1 MYYLRNVLALTN
13 SPYPCVSEC
22 GRKELFISVTNLSAA
37 QSARTASARAF
48 VHSLNILIKYAR
60 MYGYDHKRT
69 EAQFETT
76 WNELQ
81 QGLPVTDAGFLLGVS
96 DNKLLLDGIPL
107 EAGNA
112 ERSFATLLTT
122 AGLASLHF
130 SKDVTVEDFTR
141 LVRAFTIAGSK
152 ATDVAKQIKE
162 ALGAGKQN
170 STIKI
175 NEVKFVAAD
184 PLTGDVSIAAQIA
197 AQTLGPE
204 FKQWLND
211 PQKLLQLIAAAEGAS
226 SSGGQGAAPGVPM
239 VPLGSVPNF
248 GGPGGTGAGSGTGAS
263 GGGGTGGGF
272 GGSFGFGGGGG
283 TGSGTG
289 SGGPGGSGSGT
300 GAAAGPAPA
309 WTGVVPLQEQ
319 EVIQA
324 IRLLTRFGQVQHD
337 PAVKEEDLQ
346 KDINDAAP
354 NTRLSLQQLLGSL
367 AARATQDTD
376 DTPLL
381 MKAAEHMAIRFA
393 LERYQRGEVKVNAVH
408 QMMEH
413 MSRQMD
419 SLRQILRMQEEKMS
433 KAGILVE
440 SHADILDRMF
450 WAEVP
455 ESGKKSVL
463 MSHEAPCVPPRN
475 VRQFVEQ
482 LLERDDTQS
491 ASEILNN
498 YSSCLSA
505 KDTDPRR
512 KAAIGLSQ
520 LADLYARL
528 GGQPMAQAVRKV
540 SEQIITEK
548 DAELQSLMSAAFVR
562 LSQEASAAKNYAA
575 LNEVCAGMEMVSVQ
589 RPVLMSD
596 LRPRVGVENRLPEF
610 IEEAL
615 RSDQIPPDLLS
626 VLRRTCQSGAEHMA
640 DRFFRCMRRDECDR
654 MIELVKSLGSAI
666 LTQLREILRTGQS
679 RQASSVVGLVSRLD
693 VGTLLELLPARL
705 PEWNRFYHDVA
716 VRQIAYGAA
725 PDRGRTLLELS
736 EVLDPL
742 VLPEALDEI
751 GMSGD
756 ITAAGPL
763 IAMARPGEAASR
775 SPFVQL
781 KAIESL
787 GRLKDVESVNTLRE
801 ILEAKKTFGHIH
813 HKELRIAAAQAL
825 SKIDPRYSSQ
835 VMSDSGFE
843 PAELAIAPLDA
854 APACPWVRQR
864 RYERMVLAKT
874 VSATIGS
881 SWGKSKIMIRELS
894 LGGGMG
900 TKEDNLRI
908 GSEADLEIS
917 VGMRSKIRAHVLL
930 RRARVNEVGFE
941 IVNTDLESRYR
952 LRRLLVDAL
961 NHAPQ
966 NKGQEWGGERK
977 V

>member
-1 MYYLRNVLALTN
+1 LPHLCSVAALYRAIT
-13 SPYPCVSEC
+13 
-22 GRKELFISVTNLSAA
+22 SVTFKGLPFPVNLELHHCVFQEIAIPDTNTSQATR
-37 QSARTASARAF
+37 SASARAF

-69 EAQFETT
+69 ETQFETT

-81 QGLPVTDAGFLLGVS
+81 TALPASGDAGFLLGVS

-107 EAGNA
+107 ETGNA
-112 ERSFATLLTT
+112 ERSFATLLNT

-130 SKDVTVEDFTR
+130 SKDVTIEDFTR
-141 LVRAFTIAGSK
+141 LVRAFTLGGSK
-152 ATDVAKQIKE
+152 ATDVAKQIKD
-162 ALGAGKQN
+162 ALGGGKQG

-184 PLTGDVSIAAQIA
+184 PLTGDISIAAQIA

-211 PQKLLQLIAAAEGAS
+211 PQKLLQLIAAAEGAGA
-226 SSGGQGAAPGVPM
+226 GGGGGTSADGTPM
-239 VPLGSVPNF
+239 VPLGSVPNL
-248 GGPGGTGAGSGTGAS
+248 GPGSGK
-263 GGGGTGGGF
+263 
-272 GGSFGFGGGGG
+272 
-283 TGSGTG
+283 
-289 SGGPGGSGSGT
+289 GSGSGSGGAGT
-300 GAAAGPAPA
+300 GTGVAPA
-309 WTGVVPLQEQ
+309 WTGNVVPLQEQ

-324 IRLLTRFGQVQHD
+324 IRLLTRFGQVQND
-337 PAVKEEDLQ
+337 PSVDEDDLKKELSETD
-346 KDINDAAP
+346 P
-354 NTRLSLQQLLGSL
+354 NTRLNLQELLGSL
-367 AARATQDTD
+367 AAKASAEQE

-393 LERYQRGEVKVNAVH
+393 LERYQKGEIKVNAVH

-419 SLRQILRMQEEKMS
+419 SLRQILKMQEEKMS

-475 VRQFVEQ
+475 VRQFVEL
-482 LLERDDTQS
+482 LLERGDTE
-491 ASEILNN
+491 AAAEILNN
-498 YSSCLSA
+498 YSGCLSA
-505 KDTDPRR
+505 KDAESRR
-512 KAAIGLSQ
+512 KTAIGLSQ
-520 LADLYARL
+520 LADLYTRL
-528 GGQPMAQAVRKV
+528 GGQPMAQAIRKL
-540 SEQIITEK
+540 SEQLIADK
-548 DAELQSLMSAAFVR
+548 DPELQSLLSAAFVR

-575 LNEVCAGMEMVSVQ
+575 VNEVCAGMELVSVE

-615 RSDQIPPDLLS
+615 HLEPIPNDLVA
-626 VLRRTCQSGAEHMA
+626 VLRRTSQAGAEHLA
-640 DRFFRCMRRDECDR
+640 DRFFRCMRREECER
-654 MIELVKSLGSAI
+654 MIDLVRELGSSV
-666 LTQLREILRTGQS
+666 LVQLREILRTGQA
-679 RQASSVVGLVSRLD
+679 RQASSVVGLISRLD

-705 PEWNRFYHDVA
+705 PEWNRFYHDIA
-716 VRQIAYGAA
+716 IRQIAYGNA
-725 PDRGRTLLELS
+725 PDRGRTLLELA
-736 EVLDPL
+736 EVIDPL
-742 VLPEALDEI
+742 VLPEAVDEI

-756 ITAAGPL
+756 ITSVPPL
-763 IAMARPGEAASR
+763 IAMSRPGEAASR

-787 GRLKDVESVNTLRE
+787 GRLKDPEAVATLRE
-801 ILEAKKTFGHIH
+801 ILEAKKTFGFQH

-825 SKIDPRYSSQ
+825 SKTDPRYSSQ
-835 VMSDSGFE
+835 VLSDSGME
-843 PAELAIAPLDA
+843 PAELAIAPLDM

-874 VSATIGS
+874 VPATIGS

-908 GSEADLEIS
+908 GSEADLEMS
-917 VGMRSKIRAHVLL
+917 LGMRSKIRAHVLL

-941 IVNTDLESRYR
+941 IVNTDLESRYK
-952 LRRLLVDAL
+952 LRRLLVEAM
-961 NHAPQ
+961 NSSPQ
-966 NKGQEWGGERK
+966 NKGQSWSGERK
-977 V
+977 I

>member
-1 MYYLRNVLALTN
+1 MTPEAAAKRRKFRGVTAGRGRGSHCPVMYGWKNREFWSIT
-13 SPYPCVSEC
+13 
-22 GRKELFISVTNLSAA
+22 SVTFKTLPFRIRLEL
-37 QSARTASARAF
+37 QSCASRSLHIFTTNTSQGARAASARAF

-60 MYGYDHKRT
+60 MYGYGHKRT
-69 EAQFETT
+69 EGQFETT
-76 WNELQ
+76 WKELQ
-81 QGLPVTDAGFLLGVS
+81 QGLPTTGDAGFLLGVS

-112 ERSFATLLTT
+112 ERSFATLLST

-130 SKDVTVEDFTR
+130 SKDVTEEDFVR
-141 LVRAFTIAGSK
+141 LVRAFTVAGSK
-152 ATDVAKQIKE
+152 AQDVSKQIKE
-162 ALGAGKQN
+162 ALSANKQG

-204 FKQWLND
+204 FRQWLND
-211 PQKLLQLIAAAEGAS
+211 PQKLLQLIAAAEGANAGGGG
-226 SSGGQGAAPGVPM
+226 SGANGAPM
-239 VPLGSVPNF
+239 VPLGMVPN
-248 GGPGGTGAGSGTGAS
+248 PGKGDTAGAG
-263 GGGGTGGGF
+263 
-272 GGSFGFGGGGG
+272 
-283 TGSGTG
+283 
-289 SGGPGGSGSGT
+289 
-300 GAAAGPAPA
+300 GAAAAAPGAVPA
-309 WTGVVPLQEQ
+309 WTGGIVPLQEE

-324 IRLLTRFGQVQHD
+324 IRLLTRFGQVQQD
-337 PAVKEEDLQ
+337 PNTKEEDIQ
-346 KDINDAAP
+346 KELTATDP
-354 NTRLSLQQLLGSL
+354 NTRLNLQQLLGSL
-367 AARATQDTD
+367 AAKATTGEQ

-393 LERYQRGEVKVNAVH
+393 LERYQKGEVKVNAVH

-419 SLRQILRMQEEKMS
+419 SLRSILKLQEEKMN

-475 VRQFVEQ
+475 LRQVVEV
-482 LLERDDTQS
+482 LLDRDDKGIAT
-491 ASEILNN
+491 EILNN
-498 YSSCLSA
+498 YSSCLGA
-505 KDTDPRR
+505 REAEPRR
-512 KAAIGLSQ
+512 RTAIGLSQ
-520 LADLYARL
+520 LADLYSRL
-528 GGQPMAQAVRKV
+528 GGQPMGQAIRRL
-540 SEQIITEK
+540 SEQLIHEK
-548 DAELQSLMSAAFVR
+548 DPELQSLMSAAFVR
-562 LSQEASAAKNYAA
+562 LSQEASSAKNYGAV
-575 LNEVCAGMEMVSVQ
+575 NEVCAGMEHISLE

-615 RSDQIPPDLLS
+615 QLDPIPPDMLS
-626 VLRRTCQSGAEHMA
+626 VLRRTSQSGAEHLA

-654 MIELVKSLGSAI
+654 MIELVQQLGSPV
-666 LTQLREILRTGQS
+666 LMQLREILRTGQP
-679 RQASSVVGLVSRLD
+679 RQASGAVGLVSRLD
-693 VGTLLELLPARL
+693 VGTLLELLPVRM
-705 PEWNRFYHDVA
+705 PEWNRFYHDIV

-725 PDRGRTLLELS
+725 ADRGRTLLELT
-736 EVLDPL
+736 EIFDPL
-742 VLPEALDEI
+742 VLPEAVDEI

-756 ITAAGPL
+756 ITATPPL
-763 IAMARPGEAASR
+763 IAMARPGETASR

-787 GRLKDVESVNTLRE
+787 GRLKDAEAVATLRE
-801 ILEAKKTFGHIH
+801 ILEAKKTFSWVH
-813 HKELRIAAAQAL
+813 HRELRIAAAQSL
-825 SKIDPRYSSQ
+825 SKTDPRYSSQ
-835 VMSDSGFE
+835 VLSDSGLE
-843 PAELAIAPLDA
+843 PAELSIAPLDM

-864 RYERMVLAKT
+864 RYERLVLSKT
-874 VSATIGS
+874 VTATIGS
-881 SWGKSKIMIRELS
+881 SWGKSRIQIRELS

-900 TKEDNLRI
+900 TKEDSLRI

-941 IVNTDLESRYR
+941 IVSTDLESRYR

-961 NHAPQ
+961 NNAQQ
-966 NKGQEWGGERK
+966 NKGQEWSGERK

>member
-1 MYYLRNVLALTN
+1 MTN
-13 SPYPCVSEC
+13 TSQAS
-22 GRKELFISVTNLSAA
+22 RA
-37 QSARTASARAF
+37 ASARAF

-60 MYGYDHKRT
+60 MYGYGHKRT
-69 EAQFETT
+69 EAQFEIT

-81 QGLPVTDAGFLLGVS
+81 QGLPTTGDAGFLLGVS

-107 EAGNA
+107 ETGNA
-112 ERSFATLLTT
+112 ERSFATLLNT

-130 SKDVTVEDFTR
+130 SKDVTEEDFVR
-141 LVRAFTIAGSK
+141 LVRAFTVAGSK
-152 ATDVAKQIKE
+152 GQDVSKQIKE
-162 ALGAGKQN
+162 ALGANKPG
-170 STIKI
+170 SSIRI

-211 PQKLLQLIAAAEGAS
+211 PQKLLQLIAAAEGANA
-226 SSGGQGAAPGVPM
+226 GGGGTAAGGVPM
-239 VPLGSVPNF
+239 VPLGSVPNA
-248 GGPGGTGAGSGTGAS
+248 PKGTGKGRWVPDDAA
-263 GGGGTGGGF
+263 
-272 GGSFGFGGGGG
+272 GGSA
-283 TGSGTG
+283 T
-289 SGGPGGSGSGT
+289 
-300 GAAAGPAPA
+300 AAAPA
-309 WTGVVPLQEQ
+309 WTGGMVPLQEE

-324 IRLLTRFGQVQHD
+324 IRLLTRFGQVQTD
-337 PAVKEEDLQ
+337 SGAKEEDLQ
-346 KDINDAAP
+346 KELTETDP
-354 NTRLSLQQLLGSL
+354 NTRLNLQQLLGSL
-367 AARATQDTD
+367 AAKATTAEEE

-393 LERYQRGEVKVNAVH
+393 LERYSKGEVKVNAVH

-419 SLRQILRMQEEKMS
+419 SLRQILKLQEEKMS

-463 MSHEAPCVPPRN
+463 LSHEAPCVPPRN
-475 VRQFVEQ
+475 LRQFVEV
-482 LLERDDTQS
+482 LLDRDDKQG
-491 ASEILNN
+491 AAEILNN

-505 KDTDPRR
+505 KELEPRR
-512 KAAIGLSQ
+512 RTAIGLSQ
-520 LADLYARL
+520 LADLYTRVGGEPMGLAIRRL
-528 GGQPMAQAVRKV
+528 
-540 SEQIITEK
+540 SEYLIHEK
-548 DAELQSLMSAAFVR
+548 DAELQSLFSAAFVR
-562 LSQEASAAKNYAA
+562 LSQEASSAKNYGAV
-575 LNEVCAGMEMVSVQ
+575 NEVCAGMEMISIE

-610 IEEAL
+610 IEEAIHL
-615 RSDQIPPDLLS
+615 DPIPADLLG
-626 VLRRTCQSGAEHMA
+626 VLRRTSHTGAEHLA

-654 MIELVKSLGSAI
+654 MIELVKQLGSPV
-666 LTQLREILRTGQS
+666 LLQLREILRTGQP
-679 RQASSVVGLVSRLD
+679 RQASGAVGLVSRLD
-693 VGTLLELLPARL
+693 VGTLLELLPSRL
-705 PEWNRFYHDVA
+705 PEWNRFYHDIV

-725 PDRGRTLLELS
+725 ADRGRTLLELT
-736 EVLDPL
+736 EILDPL
-742 VLPEALDEI
+742 VLPEAVDEI

-756 ITAAGPL
+756 MTATPPL

-775 SPFVQL
+775 SPYVQL

-787 GRLKDVESVNTLRE
+787 GRLKDGEAVAILRE
-801 ILEAKKTFGHIH
+801 ILETKKTFGFVH
-813 HKELRIAAAQAL
+813 HRELRIAAAQAL
-825 SKIDPRYSSQ
+825 AKTDPRYSSQ
-835 VMSDSGFE
+835 VLSDSGLE
-843 PAELAIAPLDA
+843 PAEMAIAPLDM

-864 RYERMVLAKT
+864 RYERLVLART
-874 VSATIGS
+874 VYGLLGS
-881 SWGKSKIMIRELS
+881 SWGKSRIQIRELS

-917 VGMRSKIRAHVLL
+917 IGLRSKIRAHVLL

-941 IVNTDLESRYR
+941 IVSTDLESRYR
-952 LRRLLVDAL
+952 LRRLLVEAL

-966 NKGQEWGGERK
+966 GKAQEWSGERK
-977 V
+977 I

>member
-1 MYYLRNVLALTN
+1 M
-13 SPYPCVSEC
+13 SQ
-22 GRKELFISVTNLSAA
+22 G
-37 QSARTASARAF
+37 ARSASARAF

-81 QGLPVTDAGFLLGVS
+81 NGLPTAGDAGFLLGVS

-130 SKDVTVEDFTR
+130 SKDVTVDDFTR
-141 LVRAFTIAGSK
+141 LVRAFTVAGSK
-152 ATDVAKQIKE
+152 AQDVSKQIKD
-162 ALGAGKQN
+162 ALSGSKN

-211 PQKLLQLIAAAEGAS
+211 PQKLLQLIAAAEGANAAGGGGGTGTG
-226 SSGGQGAAPGVPM
+226 GGQGAPGVPM
-239 VPLGSVPNF
+239 VPLGSAPNPI
-248 GGPGGTGAGSGTGAS
+248 PGAK
-263 GGGGTGGGF
+263 
-272 GGSFGFGGGGG
+272 
-283 TGSGTG
+283 
-289 SGGPGGSGSGT
+289 PGT
-300 GAAAGPAPA
+300 GAASAAGAAPA
-309 WTGVVPLQEQ
+309 WTGGMVPLQEQ

-324 IRLLTRFGQVQHD
+324 IRLLTRFGQVQTD
-337 PAVKEEDLQ
+337 PGVKEEDIQ
-346 KDINDAAP
+346 KELTEADP
-354 NTRLSLQQLLGSL
+354 NTRLNLQQLLGSL
-367 AARATQDTD
+367 AAKATTAQEE

-393 LERYQRGEVKVNAVH
+393 LERYQKGEIKVNAVH

-419 SLRQILRMQEEKMS
+419 SLRSILKMQEDKMS

-475 VRQFVEQ
+475 LRQFVEM
-482 LLERDDTQS
+482 LLDRDDNQAATD
-491 ASEILNN
+491 ILNN
-498 YSSCLSA
+498 YSSCLGA
-505 KDTDPRR
+505 KEAEPRR
-512 KAAIGLSQ
+512 RTAIGLSQ

-528 GGQPMAQAVRKV
+528 GGQPLGQAIRKLAD
-540 SEQIITEK
+540 QLIAEK
-548 DAELQSLMSAAFVR
+548 DAELQSLLSAAFVR
-562 LSQEASAAKNYAA
+562 LSQEASAAKNFAA
-575 LNEVCAGMEMVSVQ
+575 VNEVCAGMERVSVE
-589 RPVLMSD
+589 RPVLMND

-615 RSDQIPPDLLS
+615 RMNPIPPDMLS
-626 VLRRTCQSGAEHMA
+626 VLRRTCHAGAEHLA
-640 DRFFRCMRRDECDR
+640 DRFFRCMRRDECDS
-654 MIELVKSLGSAI
+654 MIELVKELGSPV
-666 LTQLREILRTGQS
+666 LVQLREILRTGQP
-679 RQASSVVGLVSRLD
+679 RQASTAVGLISRLD
-693 VGTLLELLPARL
+693 VGTLLELLPVRL
-705 PEWNRFYHDVA
+705 PEWNRFYHDVV

-725 PDRGRTLLELS
+725 ADRGRTLLELA

-742 VLPEALDEI
+742 VLPEAVDEI

-756 ITAAGPL
+756 MTATPPL

-787 GRLKDVESVNTLRE
+787 GRLKDAESVAILRE
-801 ILEAKKTFGHIH
+801 ILETKKTFGWVH
-813 HKELRIAAAQAL
+813 HRELRIAAAQAL
-825 SKIDPRYSSQ
+825 SKTDPRYSSQ
-835 VMSDSGFE
+835 VLSDSGLE
-843 PAELAIAPLDA
+843 PAELAIAPLDM

-864 RYERMVLAKT
+864 RYERLVLAKT
-874 VSATIGS
+874 VIGTIGS
-881 SWGKSKIMIRELS
+881 SWGKSRIQIRELS

-917 VGMRSKIRAHVLL
+917 LGMRSKIRAHVLL

-952 LRRLLVDAL
+952 LRRLLVEAL
-961 NHAPQ
+961 NNAPQ
-966 NKGQEWGGERK
+966 NKGQDWGGDRK

>member
-1 MYYLRNVLALTN
+1 MFQPFPITSVTFQTLLFRFNLELH
-13 SPYPCVSEC
+13 SCVSE
-22 GRKELFISVTNLSAA
+22 EFAISATNTSQGVRA
-37 QSARTASARAF
+37 ASARAF

-81 QGLPVTDAGFLLGVS
+81 QGLPTTGDSGFLLGVS
-96 DNKLLLDGIPL
+96 ENKLLLDGIPL

-141 LVRAFTIAGSK
+141 LVRAFTVAGSK

-204 FKQWLND
+204 FRQWLND
-211 PQKLLQLIAAAEGAS
+211 PQKLLQLIAAAEGAN
-226 SSGGQGAAPGVPM
+226 SSGGGGTPGVPM
-239 VPLGSVPNF
+239 VPLGTVPN
-248 GGPGGTGAGSGTGAS
+248 GPY
-263 GGGGTGGGF
+263 GGGGTGGGGTGS
-272 GGSFGFGGGGG
+272 GGGTGGGTGTGGGGG
-283 TGSGTG
+283 TGV
-289 SGGPGGSGSGT
+289 
-300 GAAAGPAPA
+300 APA
-309 WTGVVPLQEQ
+309 WTGGMVPLQEQ

-324 IRLLTRFGQVQHD
+324 IRLLTRFGQVQQD
-337 PAVKEEDLQ
+337 PTIKEEDLH
-346 KDINDAAP
+346 KELTETDP
-354 NTRLSLQQLLGSL
+354 NTRLNLQQLLGSL
-367 AARATQDTD
+367 AAKASSQEE

-393 LERYQRGEVKVNAVH
+393 LERYQKGEIKVNAVH

-419 SLRQILRMQEEKMS
+419 SLRQILKMQEEKMS

-463 MSHEAPCVPPRN
+463 LSHEAPCVPPRN
-475 VRQFVEQ
+475 VRQFVEM
-482 LLERDDTQS
+482 LLEREDKQ
-491 ASEILNN
+491 AAAEILNN
-498 YSSCLSA
+498 YSVCLSA
-505 KDTDPRR
+505 KEAEPRR
-512 KAAIGLSQ
+512 KTAIGLSQ

-528 GGQPMAQAVRKV
+528 GGQPMAQAIRKL
-540 SEQIITEK
+540 SEQLISDK
-548 DAELQSLMSAAFVR
+548 DPELQSLMSAAFVR

-575 LNEVCAGMEMVSVQ
+575 VNEVCAGMELVSVE

-615 RSDQIPPDLLS
+615 RTDPVPADLLS
-626 VLRRTCQSGAEHMA
+626 VLRRTSHAGAEHLA
-640 DRFFRCMRRDECDR
+640 DRFFRCMRRDECDA
-654 MIELVKSLGSAI
+654 MIELVKALGSPV
-666 LTQLREILRTGQS
+666 LVQLREILRTGQP
-679 RQASSVVGLVSRLD
+679 RQASSAVGLVSRLD
-693 VGTLLELLPARL
+693 VGTLLELLPVRL
-705 PEWNRFYHDVA
+705 PEWNRFYHDIA

-725 PDRGRTLLELS
+725 PDRGRTLLELA

-742 VLPEALDEI
+742 VLPEAVDEI
-751 GMSGD
+751 GMSAD
-756 ITAAGPL
+756 VAAAPPL
-763 IAMARPGEAASR
+763 IAMARPGDAASR

-787 GRLKDVESVNTLRE
+787 GRLKDPESVTTLRE
-801 ILEAKKTFGHIH
+801 ILETKKTFGFVH

-825 SKIDPRYSSQ
+825 SKTDPRYSSQ

-843 PAELAIAPLDA
+843 AAELAIAPLDT

-874 VSATIGS
+874 VMATIGS
-881 SWGKSKIMIRELS
+881 SWGKSRIQIRELS

-917 VGMRSKIRAHVLL
+917 LGMRSKIRAHVLL

-966 NKGQEWGGERK
+966 NKGQEWSGDRK